1 VTEKDDLAATDR
13 EFAADPRRLAFRIP
27 LSLLAV
33 GALGAGAVLLVRL
46 IVGPS
51 HAWGNAAQ
59 AASRVLPICAA
70 LYSYIRFVYIA
81 RTTLVINTRGVV
93 LRQPL
98 ATRHAA
104 WGEIIRVEEA
114 GPLTPTH
121 RGGFPVAARLT
132 MQHEPTMNIPDIF
145 AMRRGPLARKLEAAH
160 RANTGSPGA
169 SRPLL

>member
-1 VTEKDDLAATDR
+1 VTEKDDPAATDM
-13 EFAADPRRLAFRIP
+13 ELAADPRRLAFRIP

-46 IVGPS
+46 LVGPS

-70 LYSYIRFVYIA
+70 LYGYIRFVYIA
-81 RTTLVINTRGVV
+81 QTTLTINTRGVT

-98 ATRHAA
+98 ATRHAP
-104 WGEIIRVEEA
+104 WREILRVEEA

-121 RGGFPVAARLT
+121 RGGFPIAVRLT
-132 MQHEPTMNIPDIF
+132 MQRGPAMNIPDIF
-145 AMRRGPLARKLEAAH
+145 AVRRALLAKMLAAAH
-160 RANTGSPGA
+160 RAS
-169 SRPLL
+169 S